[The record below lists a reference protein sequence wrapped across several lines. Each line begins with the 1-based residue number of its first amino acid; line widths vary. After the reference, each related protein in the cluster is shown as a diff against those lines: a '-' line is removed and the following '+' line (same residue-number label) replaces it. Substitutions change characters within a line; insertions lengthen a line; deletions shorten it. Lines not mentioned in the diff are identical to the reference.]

1 MKVTV
6 IEEPLLE
13 FGKGTHI
20 CPRNGIER
28 MGVYDTKDE
37 LRRSE
42 LRLGIVGRG
51 EGVDKLD
58 VWLDLCRSGIVGKE
72 SELSNLFKGFG
83 GVSADYGFFTRLLSS
98 PGFTRAL
105 QKSSIVSKILL
116 KSSLVKAFNSTL
128 IGNLP

>member
-1 MKVTV
+1 VKVTV

-58 VWLDLCRSGIVGKE
+58 VWLDLCRNGRFEG
-72 SELSNLFKGFG
+72 
-83 GVSADYGFFTRLLSS
+83 
-98 PGFTRAL
+98 L
-105 QKSSIVSKILL
+105 Q
-116 KSSLVKAFNSTL
+116 
-128 IGNLP
+128 